1 MHLEGKGR
9 NEIAESFKHQ
19 VSSGTVSN
27 VLKQYREQPES
38 FNKSD
43 RVTTFTKEVL
53 GEVEFKKN
61 PDISIENHA
70 IINTQRTV
78 ILLKMVKIKAKKV
91 VRYPGLRRPGM
102 VMAPK

>member
-19 VSSGTVSN
+19 VSSGTVSK
-27 VLKQYREQPES
+27 VLKQYRELPES

-53 GEVEFKKN
+53 GEVEFKK
-61 PDISIENHA
+61 IY
-70 IINTQRTV
+70 R
-78 ILLKMVKIKAKKV
+78 
-91 VRYPGLRRPGM
+91 
-102 VMAPK
+102 